1 MQMVSKEWIGTFA
14 VAGMLMLL
22 GCGGSTPQERET
34 AAGGGDAHA
43 QDDHNHDHG
52 EGHDHPSEGPHH
64 GDLVELGNEEY
75 HGEVLHDDDGLVTI
89 YILGGDAKTIV
100 PIDASEL
107 TINVSH
113 DGKPEQ
119 FTLVEAPEA
128 DDPEG
133 KSSRFVISSPELVE
147 HLENGSKAKM
157 TVMIEG
163 RSFSGAVVHSHHGH
177 AH

>member
-1 MQMVSKEWIGTFA
+1 MAIVSK
-14 VAGMLMLL
+14 AGLGACLAAWALMAA
-22 GCGGSTPQERET
+22 GCGGTAPQEP
-34 AAGGGDAHA
+34 APSAGAGDPHAH
-43 QDDHNHDHG
+43 DDHAHG
-52 EGHDHPSEGPHH
+52 EGHAHPSVGPHH

-100 PIDASEL
+100 PIDTAEL

-119 FTLVEAPEA
+119 FTLVEAPA
-128 DDPEG
+128 PDDPEG
-133 KSSRFVISSPELVE
+133 KSSRFVINSPDLVQ
-147 HLENGSKAKM
+147 HLENGTKAKM

-163 RSFSGAVVHSHHGH
+163 RSYTGAVVHSHHGH